1 MGDGGLKCQRAPD
14 HGAKVL
20 RFSVRLLAVASFALS
35 FLGTV
40 RTGTRIWRRSAG
52 YAIFITNASLMLI
65 CLGTVTFLMRV
76 VLGDPLSSYALF
88 APSHF
93 FVIFSV
99 VSQFLFCFLMA
110 QVSENANHRIVHA
123 LEAFCG
129 KHLDTPWVKGFVRD
143 YGARDQIIRFVA
155 IRTSGH
161 FSLLAAVFGLWL
173 VATIALMIWTKVSEV
188 TREKASAVGALALD
202 DDAQLGHGRGCRVR

>member
-1 MGDGGLKCQRAPD
+1 
-14 HGAKVL
+14 
-20 RFSVRLLAVASFALS
+20 
-35 FLGTV
+35 
-40 RTGTRIWRRSAG
+40 
-52 YAIFITNASLMLI
+52 MLI
-65 CLGTVTFLMRV
+65 CLGAVTFLMRV
-76 VLGDPLSSYALF
+76 VLGDPSSSSYALF